1 MDKEWVLAMKAE
13 QEKSIE
19 KSVIELKTLISELPC
34 YTDDVKQKLYSIVDS
49 RCGNYRASAYDLLL
63 EMITSAK
70 PHMDVFSFCA
80 RS

>member
-1 MDKEWVLAMKAE
+1 MNKEWVLAMKAE

-49 RCGNYRASAYDLLL
+49 WRCNYRASAHRALG
-63 EMITSAK
+63 
-70 PHMDVFSFCA
+70 V
-80 RS
+80 